1 VEKGFGHPCL
11 VRPIE
16 LNWQGGFTKRDGV
29 ASIRPQFER
38 GFAVSVQLAHDPL
51 PAGLEAG
58 QAVLAEAAVDDD
70 TLLRL
75 EGICKRFFNVTA
87 LAGVSLSLRR
97 GEVHA
102 VCGENGAG
110 KSTLMKVIS
119 GQFAPDEGTL
129 FYKGQARRFAST
141 HEAEQAGIAMI
152 HQELNLVPHL
162 SVAENIY
169 LAREPRRG
177 WFVDRA
183 RLKADA
189 TRCLQR
195 LGVDIPPDVPV
206 RTLPVAQRQM
216 VEIAKALSL
225 DAELLIMDEPTSSL
239 TESETE
245 QLFKV
250 IHELRRSGVGILY
263 ISHRLDEMAGI
274 VDRVTVLRD
283 GRYIAT
289 HDFADTSV
297 DEIVERMVGRSLDDK
312 FPPATRVPTEQV
324 LMSVKGLARE
334 GVFRDVGFELRRG
347 EILGFA
353 GLMGAGRTEV
363 ARAIFGADPL
373 DGGTVTLDGQALT
386 IRSPIDAIAHGIAYL
401 SEDRKAHGLALDMS
415 VAQNVTL
422 ARTGAVAS
430 RLGFIRFAEEAAVA
444 QRYVDALSIRTPSV
458 HQKVR
463 NLSGGN
469 QQKVVLGKWLFRDS
483 RVLFFDEP
491 TRGIDVGA
499 KYAIYQLLDQLAA
512 QGIGVVLISS
522 ELPEILGMTDRVA
535 VFHEGRITA
544 VVDTRTATQE
554 TLMHHASGR
563 TRLAR
568 VTPEPA

>member
-1 VEKGFGHPCL
+1 MALRLARSDAEPHPEGTPA
-11 VRPIE
+11 VGPAA
-16 LNWQGGFTKRDGV
+16 GV
-29 ASIRPQFER
+29 P
-38 GFAVSVQLAHDPL
+38 
-51 PAGLEAG
+51 
-58 QAVLAEAAVDDD
+58 
-70 TLLRL
+70 LLRL
-75 EGICKRFFNVTA
+75 EGISKRFFSVTA
-87 LAGVSLSLRR
+87 LEGVSLELQR

-129 FYKGQARRFAST
+129 TYKGEARHFGSS
-141 HEAEQAGIAMI
+141 HEAEAASIAII

-169 LAREPRRG
+169 LAREPRKG
-177 WFVDRA
+177 WFVDRT
-183 RLKADA
+183 RLHADA
-189 TRCLQR
+189 LKCLQR
-195 LGVDIPPDVPV
+195 LGVDISTHAIV
-206 RTLPVAQRQM
+206 RTLSVAQRQM

-239 TESETE
+239 TESETR

-250 IHELRRSGVGILY
+250 IHELKRGGVGILY
-263 ISHRLDEMAGI
+263 ISHRLDEMAEI

-289 HDFADTSV
+289 HDFADTTV
-297 DEIVERMVGRSLDDK
+297 DQIVERMVGRSLEDK
-312 FPPATRVPTEQV
+312 FPPATRVPGSEV
-324 LMSVKGLARE
+324 LLTVRGLARE
-334 GVFRDVGFELRRG
+334 GAFGNVSFELRRG

-373 DGGTVTLDGQALT
+373 QAGTVCLGEREIE
-386 IRSPIDAIAHGIAYL
+386 IRSPRDAIRHGIAYL
-401 SEDRKAHGLALDMS
+401 SEDRKAHGLALNMT
-415 VAQNVTL
+415 VAHNTTL
-422 ARTGAVAS
+422 TNMAAVAS
-430 RLGFIRFAEEAAVA
+430 RLGFIRFGEEEAVA
-444 QRYVDALSIRTPSV
+444 QRYVDTLSIRTPSV
-458 HQKVR
+458 RQTVR

-469 QQKVVLGKWLFRDS
+469 QQKVVIGKWLFRDS

-499 KYAIYQLLDQLAA
+499 KFAIYQLLDQLAA

-522 ELPEILGMTDRVA
+522 ELPEIMGMTDRVA
-535 VFHEGRITA
+535 VFHEGRVTA
-544 VVDTRTATQE
+544 IVDTATTSQE
-554 TLMHHASGR
+554 ELMHYASGR
-563 TRLAR
+563 TQPLSA
-568 VTPEPA
+568 TH